1 MDLLVFAEEIPN
13 GKRKC
18 LTAYDSSWE
27 QDFQSVLLVK
37 TNMRFIVTQKFIFCG
52 HMVREAMFLATAI
65 LWSKNVKSINKSAI
79 INHFLVPTAPTKST
93 VCNSWSPIKGNKCS
107 VLSNFIFISFMCFI
121 FSFLMNSLKQKRCQE
136 NSCPE
141 DSHSSNSPL
150 ENSYPKNSHLEYS
163 HSCF

>member
-1 MDLLVFAEEIPN
+1 MDLLVCAEEIPN

-52 HMVREAMFLATAI
+52 HMGREGMFLATAI